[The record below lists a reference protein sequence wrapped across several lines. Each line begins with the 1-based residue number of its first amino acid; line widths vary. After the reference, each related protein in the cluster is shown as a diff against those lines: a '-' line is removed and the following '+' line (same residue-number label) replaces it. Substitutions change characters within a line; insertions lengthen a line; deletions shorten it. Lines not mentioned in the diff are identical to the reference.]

1 VLRTCFERIRYWCAS
16 LQALVVVLTFV
27 LLTAAMACHAIV
39 DIANA
44 FFEVLGSHAAWLVL
58 VT

>member
-16 LQALVVVLTFV
+16 LQALVVVLTFA
-27 LLTAAMACHAIV
+27 LLTAAMASHAIV

-44 FFEVLGSHAAWLVL
+44 FLEVLRSHAALFVL